1 MIADNQQITLG
12 FGFHKFLNDGFIV
25 VFRNEASD
33 NEVIVFFLTG
43 PLFKEDSDLAFVFRQ
58 IGQIKVGSIS
68 DTGRFSPRISFL
80 NIAFDALVVR
90 NNQVCM
96 LGHDL
101 FRILEIGLDW
111 LRPFGPL
118 PLQPVRIDKEFTA
131 CLMDTTS
138 KRKDKST
145 NRISKNVK
153 NRLLNLLFLS
163 KLEGVGD
170 SHHIIGNYAGWAKLR
185 WLDCKAV
192 DSLVVKMMKSFI
204 I

>member
-1 MIADNQQITLG
+1 MIADDQQVTSG

-43 PLFKEDSDLAFVFRQ
+43 PLFKEYPDLTFVFCQ
-58 IGQIKVGSIS
+58 IGQIKVSSIS
-68 DTGRFSPRISFL
+68 DTGRFRPRISFL
-80 NIAFDALVVR
+80 NIAFDALIVR
-90 NNQVCM
+90 DNQVCV
-96 LGHDL
+96 LGHNL
-101 FRILEIGLDW
+101 LRIFEIGLNW
-111 LRPFGPL
+111 LRPLGPL
-118 PLQPVRIDKEFTA
+118 PLQPVRINKEFTA

-138 KRKDKST
+138 KGKDKST

-153 NRLLNLLFLS
+153 NWLFNLLFFS
-163 KLEGVGD
+163 KLEGIGD
-170 SHHIIGNYAGWAKLR
+170 SHHIIGNYAGRTKLG

-192 DSLVVKMMKSFI
+192 YSLVVKMMKSFI